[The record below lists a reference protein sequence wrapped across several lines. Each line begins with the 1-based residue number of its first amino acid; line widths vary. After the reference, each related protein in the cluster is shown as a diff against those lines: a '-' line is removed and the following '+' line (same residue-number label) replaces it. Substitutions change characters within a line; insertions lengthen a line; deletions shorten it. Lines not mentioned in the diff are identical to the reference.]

1 MELKNVT
8 TRKSSNEIRQANK
21 KGTQRKYVTQKGTYG
36 ITLDFDLKTK
46 KKTAPLKQIVVVQN
60 A

>member
-1 MELKNVT
+1 MELNVT

-21 KGTQRKYVTQKGTYG
+21 KGTQRKDGTQKGTYG

-46 KKTAPLKQIVVVQN
+46 KKAPLKQIVVVQN

>member
-1 MELKNVT
+1 MELNVT
-8 TRKSSNEIRQANK
+8 TRKSFNEILDKQIKRYSK
-21 KGTQRKYVTQKGTYG
+21 KGWNLWNNTRF
-36 ITLDFDLKTK
+36 DFKI